1 MCYTIAMKKGDEKL
15 NSIYNYLQQFIDE
28 NGFPPSVREI
38 AETFNI
44 KSTSTVHYYLE
55 KLKASGLIA
64 HSQNKKRAVVVNGKN
79 RVQTNYVP
87 LVGNI
92 SAGQGI
98 LAQENIEGE
107 FPLPQSLFIGGD
119 LYMLRVEGD
128 SMVKAGI
135 FDGDY
140 VVVRKQ
146 DDAEIGEI
154 VVALWQGQ
162 ATIKR
167 LKDVAPNLVLHPEND
182 AMSDIVI
189 TPEDSPT
196 IIGKV
201 VGCIKKF

>member
-1 MCYTIAMKKGDEKL
+1 MKKGDEKL
-15 NSIYNYLQQFIDE
+15 NSIYLYLQQFIDD

-38 AETFNI
+38 AEKFDI

-55 KLKASGLIA
+55 KLKAKGLIA

-87 LVGNI
+87 LVGNV

-98 LAQENIEGE
+98 LAQENVEGE
-107 FPLPQSLFIGGD
+107 FPLPQNLFLGGD

-128 SMVKAGI
+128 SMIKTGI
-135 FDGDY
+135 YDGDY

-146 DDAEIGEI
+146 DNAELGEI

-167 LKDVAPNLVLHPEND
+167 LKAVSPNLVLHPEND
-182 AMSDIVI
+182 TMDDIVI
-189 TPEDSPT
+189 LPEDNPT

>member
-1 MCYTIAMKKGDEKL
+1 MKKGDEKL
-15 NSIYNYLQQFIDE
+15 YSIYTYLQEFIDE

-38 AETFNI
+38 AAKFNI

-55 KLKASGLIA
+55 KMKREGLIVQA
-64 HSQNKKRAVVVNGKN
+64 QNKKRAVVINGKN
-79 RVQTNYVP
+79 RTQTTFVP
-87 LVGNI
+87 LVGNV
-92 SAGQGI
+92 SAGKGI

-107 FPLPQSLFIGGD
+107 FPLPQNLFVGAD

-128 SMVKAGI
+128 SMLNAGI
-135 FDGDY
+135 SDGDY

-146 DDAEIGEI
+146 DDAQIGEI
-154 VVALWQGQ
+154 VVVLWQDK

-167 LKDVAPNLVLHPEND
+167 LKQTNEHLVLHPEND
-182 AMSDIVI
+182 AMEDII
-189 TPEDSPT
+189 IPLDENPS

>member
-1 MCYTIAMKKGDEKL
+1 MKKGDEKL
-15 NSIYNYLQQFIDE
+15 NCIYNYLQQFIDD

-38 AETFNI
+38 AEKFDI

-79 RVQTNYVP
+79 RMVTNYVP
-87 LVGNI
+87 LVGNV

-98 LAQENIEGE
+98 LAQENVEGE
-107 FPLPQSLFIGGD
+107 FPLPQNLFVGSD

-128 SMVKAGI
+128 SMVNAGI

-146 DDAEIGEI
+146 DNAEIGEI
-154 VVALWQGQ
+154 AVALWQGQ

-167 LKDVAPNLVLHPEND
+167 LKAITPNLVLHPEND
-182 AMSDIVI
+182 TMADIIIV
-189 TPEDSPT
+189 PEDNPT

-201 VGCIKKF
+201 IGCLKKF